1 MRHNN
6 IFFLQMY
13 VYIESGSTGI
23 FVQIGISTK
32 RYYYEL
38 KTLTFGVV
46 KNAKKWDHDKKSVQ
60 LLQFN
65 VKKKID
71 QCDIK
76 KCTVMEDQC

>member
-1 MRHNN
+1 
-6 IFFLQMY
+6 MY

-32 RYYYEL
+32 RNYYEL

-46 KNAKKWDHDKKSVQ
+46 KNAKKWDHDKKKCTVIVVQ
-60 LLQFN
+60 C
-65 VKKKID
+65 KKKID
-71 QCDIK
+71 HCDIK